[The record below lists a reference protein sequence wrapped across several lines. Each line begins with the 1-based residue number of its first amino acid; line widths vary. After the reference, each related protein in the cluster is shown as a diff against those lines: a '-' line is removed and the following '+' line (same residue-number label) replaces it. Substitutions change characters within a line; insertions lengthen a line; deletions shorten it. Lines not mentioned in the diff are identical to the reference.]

1 MPFFTIDVTRR
12 PRTVFALLA
21 LCLLLLTPAF
31 AHEGHDHGAPQP
43 LALAKA
49 STRVTAQ
56 SEIYE
61 LVGILKHDTLRLY
74 LDRFETNDPVT
85 DATIVVTVGGEEEI
99 TASPLGDGTFGITSG
114 RFLAEGALELVF
126 AITSQSG
133 DDLLIGTIDLLPS
146 PATSASPPPS
156 DPLLGL
162 RHGPDILVAGFPVPQ
177 PYVFAGAALVLGI
190 ALGMAIRSRG
200 TVMPVVTIGAIALVA
215 TTAIAFSHEGHDHGS
230 GEIPAPSGGDAAS
243 RLSDGSVFV
252 PKPTQRL
259 LDVRTIVAKPEE
271 AFKAVS
277 LIGRV
282 IADPNRSGLVQSI
295 NGGRI
300 LSPETGLPRL
310 GQRVKKGDV
319 LALVEQALSQADQ
332 TGIAEQIG
340 AIEQEIAVAE
350 AKLERASKL
359 AERGV
364 AAQSQVS
371 DAETALA
378 GLRRRLGIFA
388 ESRAEPET
396 LRAPV
401 DGVISAVN
409 IVAGQ
414 VVGSED
420 TVFQIIDP
428 AGLWVEALVYGQID
442 PAKLTGASAAA
453 LDGSA
458 LDLRF
463 EGFSK
468 TLQQQATRVQ
478 FAIVDPPGSLGVGQ
492 PVQVFAR
499 NGASVTAIV
508 LPREAVLKGANGE
521 SLVWRH
527 AEAERFEARAVRTE
541 PFDANRLI
549 VQAGIERG
557 DRIVVSGSELINQVR

>member
-1 MPFFTIDVTRR
+1 MPYYTNDLSRR
-12 PRTVFALLA
+12 MRSVFASLA
-21 LCLLLLTPAF
+21 LCVISFSAL
-31 AHEGHDHGAPQP
+31 AHEGHDHGTPQP
-43 LALAKA
+43 TAAA
-49 STRVTAQ
+49 TSSPRVTAT
-56 SEIYE
+56 SEAYE
-61 LVGILKHDTLRLY
+61 LVGILKQDTLRLY
-74 LDRFETNDPVT
+74 LDRFETNQPVT
-85 DATIVVTVGGEEEI
+85 DASIIATVGGDQDV
-99 TASPLGDGTFGITSG
+99 TASPFGDGTFGITSD
-114 RFLAEGALELVF
+114 RFRGEGPLELVF
-126 AITSQSG
+126 VITAPSG
-133 DDLLIGTIDLLPS
+133 DDLLIGTIDLPAKVAPVPS
-146 PATSASPPPS
+146 TPAT

-162 RHGPDILVAGFPVPQ
+162 RQGPDIVLAGFAVPQ
-177 PYVFAGAALVLGI
+177 PYVIGGTALFLGFVLGVV
-190 ALGMAIRSRG
+190 IRSRSRL
-200 TVMPVVTIGAIALVA
+200 MPVVTVGLIALVA
-215 TTAIAFSHEGHDHGS
+215 TTAFALSHEGHDHGS
-230 GEIPAPSGGDAAS
+230 GQAMAVSTGDAAS

-271 AFKAVS
+271 AHKAVN
-277 LIGRV
+277 LVGRV

-310 GQRVKKGDV
+310 GQSVKKGAV
-319 LALVEQALSQADQ
+319 LALVEQAVSQADK

-340 AIEQEIAVAE
+340 AIEQEVAMAE
-350 AKLERASKL
+350 AKLERARTL
-359 AERGV
+359 ANRGV

-371 DAETALA
+371 DAETELT

-388 ESRAEPET
+388 EARSEPET

-401 DGVISAVN
+401 DGVIAAVN

-414 VVGSED
+414 VVGPED
-420 TVFQIIDP
+420 TVFQIVDP
-428 AGLWVEALVYGQID
+428 EGLWVEALVYGQID
-442 PAKLTGASAAA
+442 ASKLSGASAVAI
-453 LDGSA
+453 DGSA

-478 FAIVDPPGSLGVGQ
+478 FAIINPPASLGVGQ

-499 NGASVTAIV
+499 NGTAVTAIV

-527 AEAERFEARAVRTE
+527 TDPERFEALQVRTE
-541 PFDANRLI
+541 PFDATRL
-549 VQAGIERG
+549 VVHAGIAEG
-557 DRIVVSGSELINQVR
+557 DRVVVRGSELINQVR

>member
-1 MPFFTIDVTRR
+1 MPFFIIDVSRR
-12 PRTVFALLA
+12 LRTVFASLA
-21 LCLLLLTPAF
+21 LCLFLTPAV
-31 AHEGHDHGAPQP
+31 AHEGHEHGAPQP
-43 LALAKA
+43 IAPATS

-56 SEIYE
+56 SEVYE

-85 DATIVVTVGGEEEI
+85 DASIVVTLGGDEDV
-99 TASPLGDGTFGITSG
+99 TASRFGDGTFGITSG
-114 RFLAEGALELVF
+114 RLLGEGSLELVF
-126 AITSQSG
+126 VITAPAG
-133 DDLLIGTIDLLPS
+133 DDLLIGTIELPPRPAPLVSS
-146 PATSASPPPS
+146 PSS

-162 RHGPDILVAGFPVPQ
+162 RHGPDILLAGFPVPQ
-177 PYVFAGAALVLGI
+177 PYVFGVTALVLGI
-190 ALGMAIRSRG
+190 FLGIALRGRSR
-200 TVMPVVTIGAIALVA
+200 VMPVIVVGVIALVA
-215 TTAIAFSHEGHDHGS
+215 TTALAISHEGHDHGS
-230 GEIPAPSGGDAAS
+230 GEVPAPSGDAPS

-259 LDVRTIVAKPEE
+259 LEVRTMVAKPEE

-310 GQRVKKGDV
+310 GQRVGKGEV

-371 DAETALA
+371 DAETELV

-428 AGLWVEALVYGQID
+428 DGLWVEALVYGQID

-453 LDGSA
+453 VDGSA

-478 FAIVDPPGSLGVGQ
+478 FAIVDPPASLGVGQ

-499 NGASVTAIV
+499 NGAAVTATV
-508 LPREAVLKGANGE
+508 LTREAVVKGANGE
-521 SLVWRH
+521 FLVWRH
-527 AEAERFEARAVRTE
+527 AEAERFEARPVRTE
-541 PFDANRLI
+541 PFDATRLI
-549 VQAGIERG
+549 VHAGIDQG
-557 DRIVVSGSELINQVR
+557 DRIVVRGSELINQVR

>member
-1 MPFFTIDVTRR
+1 MPFFTIDALRR
-12 PRTVFALLA
+12 LRPLFASIGLCVVSASA
-21 LCLLLLTPAF
+21 L

-43 LALAKA
+43 VVAAK
-49 STRVTAQ
+49 SSPRVSAQ
-56 SEIYE
+56 SESYE
-61 LVGILKHDTLRLY
+61 LVGILNRDTLRLF
-74 LDRFETNDPVT
+74 LDRFETNEPVG
-85 DATIVVTVGGEEEI
+85 DASIVVTVGGDDDV
-99 TASPLGDGTFGITSG
+99 TASPIGDGTFGITSD
-114 RFLAEGALELVF
+114 RFLAEGPLELVF
-126 AITSQSG
+126 AITAPSG
-133 DDLLIGTIDLLPS
+133 DDLLIATIDLPASSAPS
-146 PATSASPPPS
+146 APPPRS
-156 DPLLGL
+156 SSWLDLGQ
-162 RHGPDILVAGFPVPQ
+162 GPDLSIGGVALPQ
-177 PYVFAGAALVLGI
+177 PYVIGGASLFMGFLLGI
-190 ALGMAIRSRG
+190 AVRSRSRFVPIV
-200 TVMPVVTIGAIALVA
+200 TVGLVALVVS
-215 TTAIAFSHEGHDHGS
+215 TSFAFSHEGHDHGS
-230 GEIPAPSGGDAAS
+230 GQVPAAPSGDAPS

-259 LDVRTIVAKPEE
+259 LDLRTVVARPEE
-271 AFKAVS
+271 AHKAVR

-300 LSPETGLPRL
+300 LSPEAGLPRL
-310 GQRVKKGDV
+310 GQSVRKGDV
-319 LALVEQALSQADQ
+319 LALVQQALSQADQ
-332 TGIAEQIG
+332 TGIAEQVG

-350 AKLERASKL
+350 AKLERARKL

-371 DAETALA
+371 DAETELA

-388 ESRAEPET
+388 DARAEPET

-401 DGVISAVN
+401 DGVIATVS

-442 PAKLTGASAAA
+442 PAKLSGASAVAV
-453 LDGSA
+453 DGSA
-458 LDLRF
+458 LELRF

-478 FAIVDPPGSLGVGQ
+478 FAIVAPPVTLGVGQ

-499 NGASVTAIV
+499 NGSPVNAIV

-527 AEAERFEARAVRTE
+527 SEAERFEARPVRIE
-541 PFDANRLI
+541 PFDATRLI
-549 VQAGIERG
+549 VLAGIAEG
-557 DRIVVSGSELINQVR
+557 DRIVVRGSELINQVR

>member
-1 MPFFTIDVTRR
+1 MPFFTIDATRR
-12 PRTVFALLA
+12 LRTVFALLA
-21 LCLLLLTPAF
+21 LCLFFLTPAV

-43 LALAKA
+43 LAVAKA

-85 DATIVVTVGGEEEI
+85 DARIVVTLGGEEET

-133 DDLLIGTIDLLPS
+133 DDLLIGTIDLPPS

-162 RHGPDILVAGFPVPQ
+162 RYGPDILVAGLPVPQ

-200 TVMPVVTIGAIALVA
+200 TVMPVVTIGVIALVA

-230 GEIPAPSGGDAAS
+230 GEIPAPSGDAPS

-371 DAETALA
+371 DAETELA

-428 AGLWVEALVYGQID
+428 DGLWVEALVYGQID

-453 LDGSA
+453 VDGSA

-478 FAIVDPPGSLGVGQ
+478 FAIVDPPASLGVGQ

-499 NGASVTAIV
+499 NGAAVKAIV
-508 LPREAVLKGANGE
+508 LTREAVVRGANGE

-527 AEAERFEARAVRTE
+527 AEAERFEARPVRTG
-541 PFDANRLI
+541 PFDATRLI
-549 VQAGIERG
+549 VHAGIDQG
-557 DRIVVSGSELINQVR
+557 DRIVVRGSELINQVR